1 MDIETIKNSYQRW
14 APVYDATFGQ
24 ITHAGRRAAVRHI
37 NTLAGRVL
45 EVGVGTGLALDL
57 YARHLHV
64 TGIDYSEAM
73 LRRARD
79 KVKRRRLNH
88 VEDLRQMDARALD
101 FPDQSFDVVAAMHVL
116 SVVPEPTV
124 VMREI
129 ARVLRP
135 GGQLVITNHFKH
147 ERGLLAVLAR
157 AAAPL
162 DSVLGWHSDFEIKTV
177 LQEPQLAVLTRSPL
191 PPMRMM
197 TLLVMERQAA

>member
-1 MDIETIKNSYQRW
+1 MDIETIRTSYARW
-14 APVYDATFGQ
+14 APVYDATFGR
-24 ITHAGRRAAVRHI
+24 ITHAGRYAAVHHI
-37 NTLAGRVL
+37 NAREGRVL
-45 EVGVGTGLALDL
+45 EVGVGTGLSLEH
-57 YARHLHV
+57 YAGHLRV

-73 LRRARD
+73 LRRAQAR
-79 KVKRRRLNH
+79 VARRGLRH
-88 VEDLRQMDARALD
+88 VEALRQMDARALD

-116 SVVPEPTV
+116 SVVPDPQL
-124 VMREI
+124 VMKEI

-135 GGQLVITNHFKH
+135 GGQVIITNHFKH
-147 ERGLLAVLAR
+147 KRGVLAVLAR

-162 DSVLGWHSDFEIKTV
+162 DSVLGWHSDFELETV